1 MFCLVRP
8 PGVETFRIGTL
19 TLTPPLGLAYVAGAL
34 AASGRPVHVID
45 AVAEAP
51 RTHTAYFRGYLVGL
65 PLEDIVRRIPAD
77 ATALGISCIF
87 THEWPAVARLVALV
101 KRHRPTLP
109 VVVGGEHVTS
119 MPEFSLATSQADILV
134 LGEGEETVVELAD
147 ALERGRP
154 LDAVDGLAFRR
165 GDEIVVNRRRAR
177 ATDVDAIPRPAWHAF
192 DLATYHAHRFVGGM
206 YSSALTVPI
215 LATRGCPS
223 QCTYC
228 SAPNMWTPRWI
239 ARDPVAV
246 VDEIE
251 HWVGTLGAGNF
262 PFQDL
267 TAIVRKE
274 WIVAFCREV
283 VARGLQISWQLPSG
297 TRSEAIDDEVAG
309 LLRASGMISM
319 AYAPESGSEETR
331 RFIKKKMRTDRLLDS
346 IRAAAAADL
355 NVTTYIVIGFPHDR
369 RAHMRETLAFARR
382 IARAGVTDLG
392 TGYYMAL
399 PGTELFRT
407 LQAEGRIRLDQR
419 YFRHILEG
427 LAVVPA
433 ASYCDTMGRAEL
445 CWWKLRFAAAFYA
458 TRLRAIGVRRLLR
471 STRETF
477 GRADHQSKLQTAVR
491 VSLKNLRIALRVRF
505 GRRWMSR
512 TDERA
517 LFAGWDDTFRAIT
530 ASRRAAGVEPATPA
544 AATELHRQNVV
555 DAVRLDHET
564 PRALEIPA
572 PVAAPVP
579 AA

>member
-19 TLTPPLGLAYVAGAL
+19 TLTPPLGAAYVAGAL
-34 AASGRPVHVID
+34 EASGRPVHVID

-65 PLEDIVRRIPAD
+65 GLEDIVRRIPPG
-77 ATALGISCIF
+77 ATAVGISCIF
-87 THEWPAVARLVALV
+87 THEWPAVVRLVELV
-101 KRHRPTLP
+101 KQARPELP

-119 MPEFSLATSQADILV
+119 MPEFSLATSAADVLV
-134 LGEGEETVVELAD
+134 LGEGEETVVDLAD

-154 LDAVDGLAFRR
+154 LETVDGIAFRR
-165 GDEIVVNRRRAR
+165 DDEVVVNRRRTR
-177 ATDVDAIPRPAWHAF
+177 TIDVDAIPRPAWHRF

-215 LATRGCPS
+215 LATRGCPY

-239 ARDPVAV
+239 PREPSAV

-251 HWVGTLGAGNF
+251 HWVRTLGAGNF

-274 WIVAFCREV
+274 WIVAFCREI
-283 VARGLQISWQLPSG
+283 VARGLRISWQLPSG
-297 TRSEAIDDEVAG
+297 TRSEAIDDEVAA

-331 RFIKKKMRTDRLLDS
+331 RYIKKKMRTDRLFDS

-355 NVTTYIVIGFPHDR
+355 NVTTYVVIGFPHDR
-369 RAHMRETLAFARR
+369 RAHMRETLAFARQ

-407 LQAEGRIRLDQR
+407 LQAAGRIGLNRR
-419 YFRHILEG
+419 YFQHRQEG
-427 LAVVPA
+427 LALVPA

-445 CWWKLRFAAAFYA
+445 CWWKLRFTAAFYLR
-458 TRLRAIGVRRLLR
+458 RLRAIGSRQLVRSL
-471 STRETF
+471 RETF
-477 GRADHQSKLQTAVR
+477 SSADHQSKLQTAVR
-491 VSLKNLRIALRVRF
+491 VSLKNLRIAVAVHF
-505 GRRWMSR
+505 GRRWLPRRVEPAMFS
-512 TDERA
+512 
-517 LFAGWDDTFRAIT
+517 LWNDTFQAI
-530 ASRRAAGVEPATPA
+530 ASGRRAAGVELAITPP
-544 AATELHRQNVV
+544 ATELHRQNVV
-555 DAVRLDHET
+555 EAVRLEHET
-564 PRALEIPA
+564 VRTIGIPRLASPA
-572 PVAAPVP
+572 T
-579 AA
+579 